1 MKINDLFH
9 KRSGTSGMDNA
20 VDAKKSVIDALLS
33 RFKQLRFNE
42 GNGNIRRVTIWVADP
57 VYIRLIMNDEFVNQ
71 LHTEIENHL
80 ISALTK
86 SEINVRMGKPSS
98 KIQSSCIL
106 EEAIWFSFLIEEDV
120 KKHISGKARISIAG
134 GRGSLMKKCYDL
146 NVTERTVFHIGR
158 GESETNRER
167 PYRENQIAV
176 NDQEKDKALKELNF
190 HVSASHADLIYDNE
204 AFYLKATPYGCRPD
218 GSKTAVIREGAN
230 GSEEYELRDSESRF
244 RLRDGDL
251 VELGGAVLLLF
262 ECKESK

>member
-1 MKINDLFH
+1 MKKGFIFNR
-9 KRSGTSGMDNA
+9 KPEQSQVDNA
-20 VDAKKSVIDALLS
+20 VDAKKGIVSALLS

-42 GNGNIRRVTIWVADP
+42 GTGNIRQVTIWVADP
-57 VYIRLIMNDEFVNQ
+57 VYIRLIKNDEFVNQ

-86 SEINVRMGKPSS
+86 SEIVVRMGKPSP

-106 EEAIWFSFLIEEDV
+106 EDAIWFSFKIEEDV
-120 KKHISGKARISIAG
+120 KKDISGKARISIAG
-134 GRGSLMKKCYDL
+134 GRGSLMKKSYDL

-158 GESETNRER
+158 GINESNMER
-167 PYRENQIAV
+167 PFRENQIAI
-176 NDQEKDKALKELNF
+176 NDQEKDKTIRELNY
-190 HVSASHADLIYDNE
+190 HVSGTHADMIYDND

-230 GSEEYELRDSESRF
+230 GSEEYELRDCESRF

-251 VELGGAVLLLF
+251 IELGGAVLLLF
-262 ECKESK
+262 ECK